1 MADDILKQIANDP
14 KFKESLAIELE
25 DFKTLSVINK
35 ATESHRLFIKYKQ
48 FEEAMNF
55 SGKTILDLDIE
66 NETLIEKLSSYVE
79 YIQDEINKKVNYK
92 KLNSSN
98 EDDNKR
104 IRRRLQQTLLKAKAI
119 TDK

>member
-1 MADDILKQIANDP
+1 MADDIVKEIANDSV
-14 KFKESLAIELE
+14 FKESLAIEYE

-55 SGKTILDLDIE
+55 AGKTILDLDIE
-66 NETLIEKLSSYVE
+66 NETLIEKLSSYGE
-79 YIQDEINKKVNYK
+79 YDLDEINKVMNYK
-92 KLNSSN
+92 KLNLSN
-98 EDDNKR
+98 EDHNKR
-104 IRRRLQQTLLKAKAI
+104 IRNRLQKTLLKAKAI